1 MVPPWGTPP
10 DSPST
15 ELVSPPPPHALTPE
29 TIRIDR
35 LEHDVRMLRLEWEET
50 YDKVHRLLGKVAR
63 RHGAMLA
70 AEKAADEDAP
80 GPTNGQSVGVGPG
93 HPEPRA
99 QPESSAHL
107 ASRFRR

>member
-70 AEKAADEDAP
+70 AEKRADEDAP
-80 GPTNGQSVGVGPG
+80 GSTNGQDPK
-93 HPEPRA
+93 PEVPPNFHGA
-99 QPESSAHL
+99 PVPSSAHL
-107 ASRFRR
+107 ATRFRR